1 MKAMQVTPSNSELTL
16 TAAEVPT
23 PTPSGKELLIR
34 VHAAGVT
41 PTELLWYPTTHT
53 IDGKERKHA
62 IPGHEFS
69 GTVYAISSEVTG
81 FSIGDEVFGMSDWF
95 LDGATAEYCLATPQ
109 GLAHKPN
116 NLTHEL
122 AATVPIAALTAWQG
136 LIDRAKLQP
145 GERVLVHGAAGSVG
159 IFAVQLAHQH
169 KAHVIATASA
179 HNIDF
184 VQQLGAD
191 EVLDYKRAPFESVAS
206 NIDVVF
212 DAVGGDTFERSIQV
226 LSPTGRIITIASD
239 AEGNADPRI
248 KDAFFIVEPNQKH
261 LTEIAWQLQQGLL
274 RTFINA
280 AVLFEQAPQAY
291 ANQLTNKRGYGK
303 VVISIA

>member
-1 MKAMQVTPSNSELTL
+1 MKAMQVTPLNSELTL

-23 PTPSGKELLIR
+23 PAPSGKELLIR

-53 IDGKERKHA
+53 VDGKERKHA

-69 GTVYAISSEVTG
+69 GTVHAVGSEVTT
-81 FSIGDEVFGMSDWF
+81 FATGDEVFGMSDWF

-109 GLAHKPN
+109 SVARKPN

-136 LIDRAKLQP
+136 LIDRAKLRR
-145 GERVLVHGAAGSVG
+145 GERVLIHGAAGSVG

-179 HNIDF
+179 HNIGF

-191 EVLDYKRAPFESVAS
+191 EVLDYKGVPFESVVS

-226 LSPTGRIITIASD
+226 LSPIGRITTIAAD

-261 LTEIAWQLQQGLL
+261 LTDIAWQLQQGIL
-274 RTFINA
+274 RTFVNA
-280 AVLFEQAPQAY
+280 AVPLDQAPQAY
-291 ANQLTNKRGYGK
+291 ANQLPNKRGYGK